1 MAIEHYAQSSDLLD
15 NEFYDDDDEDYI
27 NDRYLSFH
35 IKEEQYCIEIIYV
48 TEIVGLQKITEVPDM
63 PDFVRGV
70 INLRGQVIPVVDL
83 RLRFNL
89 PEKEYTDRTC
99 VVIINLENTVIGLV
113 VDSVEDVS
121 YIAPE
126 QVSPPPAVSAA
137 GTSRFIKGLG
147 RVGDDV
153 RIILD
158 VTKILYDSELKEIRV
173 AK

>member
-15 NEFYDDDDEDYI
+15 DDFYDDDDEDYI
-27 NDRYLSFH
+27 KDRYLSFH
-35 IKEEQYCIEIIYV
+35 IREEEYCIEIIYV

-70 INLRGQVIPVVDL
+70 INLRGQVVPVVDL

-99 VVIINLENTVIGLV
+99 VIIINLESTVIGLV

-126 QVSPPPAVSAA
+126 EVSPPPAVSSS
-137 GTSRFIKGLG
+137 GSSRFIKGLG
-147 RVGDDV
+147 RAGDDV
-153 RIILD
+153 KIILN
-158 VTKILYDSELKEIRV
+158 VTRILYDSELKEIKA